1 MVNMLSDF
9 VLKNRKLFIL
19 LILSYTIFMAYM
31 GQFVKF
37 NYDFSQ
43 TVPDTDEDMIY
54 YNSFK
59 NTFGEDGNVFAVG
72 LKDSSIFS
80 LEKFMTYRNYINDL
94 ESIEGV
100 WTKTYANEGP
110 TVCVTMFYKDK
121 NDFYY
126 QIHIDS
132 CFVIGKITGK
142 QKKISEHKYEE
153 ENAVYFFNGEV
164 NWDLLVLKLL
174 KI

>member
-54 YNSFK
+54 YNSF
-59 NTFGEDGNVFAVG
+59 
-72 LKDSSIFS
+72 
-80 LEKFMTYRNYINDL
+80 
-94 ESIEGV
+94 
-100 WTKTYANEGP
+100 
-110 TVCVTMFYKDK
+110 
-121 NDFYY
+121 
-126 QIHIDS
+126 
-132 CFVIGKITGK
+132 
-142 QKKISEHKYEE
+142 
-153 ENAVYFFNGEV
+153 
-164 NWDLLVLKLL
+164 
-174 KI
+174 

>member
-59 NTFGEDGNVFAVG
+59 KNFWGRWECFCYWAER
-72 LKDSSIFS
+72 F
-80 LEKFMTYRNYINDL
+80 INF
-94 ESIEGV
+94 
-100 WTKTYANEGP
+100 
-110 TVCVTMFYKDK
+110 CVR
-121 NDFYY
+121 
-126 QIHIDS
+126 
-132 CFVIGKITGK
+132 
-142 QKKISEHKYEE
+142 
-153 ENAVYFFNGEV
+153 
-164 NWDLLVLKLL
+164 
-174 KI
+174 